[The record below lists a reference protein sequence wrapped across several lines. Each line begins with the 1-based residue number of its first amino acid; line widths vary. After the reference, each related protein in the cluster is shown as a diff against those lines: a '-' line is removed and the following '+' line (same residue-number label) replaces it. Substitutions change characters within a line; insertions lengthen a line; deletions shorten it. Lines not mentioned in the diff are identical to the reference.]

1 MENGLFESNYPKFEY
16 KSARVLWPDTNALR
30 SMSMGNINQSTDNF
44 SMKYKNEAT
53 KLFKTEVCI
62 KFIYINF
69 YF

>member
-1 MENGLFESNYPKFEY
+1 MENGLFDPKFEY
-16 KSARVLWPDTNALR
+16 KSAKVLWPDTNTLR
-30 SMSMGNINQSTDNF
+30 SMSVGNINQSTDNF